1 MEEERNSFHDHFNL
15 ASFLPLLIFLLG
27 IYTIYLFIVGFTT
40 MAFLVMMFSFI
51 VYVANN
57 VCINIF
63 RNASIFNEY
72 LEDSSAFIAF
82 AMTSIVFGFLF
93 YKDIVSLAT
102 VFFFAICTLLSMSRN
117 WILHFKNSKG
127 WPLALNGLVFPLIYF
142 IYVFYLKS
150 PGDSIFL
157 VYYVVIGFLA
167 ISNYNFLGYKE
178 NSSTSY
184 IAKPIEKKEELT
196 EEKKNE
202 NASESQ
208 NKEELQKPEE
218 NTLSSENQQKEEEK
232 KKEGEEKVSFFSKIS
247 RLFRKEK
254 KKEEIKKEENK
265 SVEEEQGVVAT
276 KKENSEEEFADLSEE
291 GDLKVT

>member
-1 MEEERNSFHDHFNL
+1 
-15 ASFLPLLIFLLG
+15 
-27 IYTIYLFIVGFTT
+27 

-196 EEKKNE
+196 EEKKTKMLVSLRTKKNFK
-202 NASESQ
+202 SR
-208 NKEELQKPEE
+208 KK
-218 NTLSSENQQKEEEK
+218 TLFPLRTSK
-232 KKEGEEKVSFFSKIS
+232 KKKK
-247 RLFRKEK
+247 RKRKERK
-254 KKEEIKKEENK
+254 KYHF
-265 SVEEEQGVVAT
+265 S
-276 KKENSEEEFADLSEE
+276 LR
-291 GDLKVT
+291 